1 MNSNNYAQQL
11 VNYRSGLEEISLGN
25 RMPDETP
32 TVDAAGKNFSDYIGQ
47 AVAQLDEKV
56 QQMDQDTINVI
67 TGGETDLAQVMINMT
82 EAQLSLQTATQ
93 VRNKA
98 LEAYND
104 IKNMQF

>member
-1 MNSNNYAQQL
+1 MNSINYAQQL

-25 RMPDETP
+25 RMRDETP
-32 TVDAAGKNFSDYIGQ
+32 TVDASGKNFSDYIGQ

>member
-1 MNSNNYAQQL
+1 MNAINHMQQL
-11 VNYRSGLEEISLGN
+11 TNYRTNLQELNNSQLN
-25 RMPDETP
+25 KNETP
-32 TVDAAGKNFSDYIGQ
+32 LIDSAGKSFSDHIGQ

-56 QQMDQDTINVI
+56 QMMDQDTLNVI

-82 EAQLSLQTATQ
+82 EAQLTLQTATQ

>member
-1 MNSNNYAQQL
+1 MKSINYTQQL
-11 VNYRSGLEEISLGN
+11 VNYRTSLQASTMEN
-25 RMPDETP
+25 P
-32 TVDAAGKNFSDYIGQ
+32 TQHESPLIDGSGKNFSDYIGQ

-56 QQMDQDTINVI
+56 QQMDQDTLNVI